1 MFEYQLDTIEYDS
14 AETNELTVSIGE
26 IPENAQITVKD
37 TGWSEEEKEHMKQFG
52 YDGLDMVRAWYSKS
66 SKHKLTH
73 QGGTDFCSAALLWGA
88 AHKNRAALLLIA
100 HLWPLLY

>member
-37 TGWSEEEKEHMKQFG
+37 TEWSEEEKERMKNFS
-52 YDGLDMVRAWYSKS
+52 YDGLDMVRAWYS
-66 SKHKLTH
+66 
-73 QGGTDFCSAALLWGA
+73 
-88 AHKNRAALLLIA
+88 
-100 HLWPLLY
+100 

>member
-37 TGWSEEEKEHMKQFG
+37 TGWSEEEKERMIAYG
-52 YDGLDMVRAWYSKS
+52 YDSLDLVRAWYS
-66 SKHKLTH
+66 
-73 QGGTDFCSAALLWGA
+73 
-88 AHKNRAALLLIA
+88 
-100 HLWPLLY
+100 

>member
-37 TGWSEEEKEHMKQFG
+37 TGWSEEEKERMIAYG
-52 YDGLDMVRAWYSKS
+52 YDSLDLVWAWYS
-66 SKHKLTH
+66 
-73 QGGTDFCSAALLWGA
+73 
-88 AHKNRAALLLIA
+88 
-100 HLWPLLY
+100 